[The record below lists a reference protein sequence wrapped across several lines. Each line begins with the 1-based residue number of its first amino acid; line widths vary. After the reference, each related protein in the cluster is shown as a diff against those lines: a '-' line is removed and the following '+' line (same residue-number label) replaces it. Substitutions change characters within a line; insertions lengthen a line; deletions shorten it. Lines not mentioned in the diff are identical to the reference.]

1 MEQENQPEITETA
14 QTETPTNLSLQD
26 LLMVVQTLQVVTQ
39 RGAIRAEE
47 MSNIGGLYDRIAKFL
62 VDSGAINTS
71 DETAEEEIAE
81 DTPEADTTAVGE

>member
-1 MEQENQPEITETA
+1 MEQENQPEVTETA

-47 MSNIGGLYDRIAKFL
+47 MSNIGGLYDRIVKFL

-71 DETAEEEIAE
+71 NEDAEEE
-81 DTPEADTTAVGE
+81 TPEADDTAVGE